1 MADVFIS
8 YSKEDRDVA
17 LLYRAALASKGV
29 SVWWDDNL
37 LAGDVWQDELEK
49 QLHEA
54 SCVLVLWSGRS
65 AKSNFVQSEVAAAKE
80 DGRLVPALVEP
91 LETLNLPQ
99 EFLAIQATDM
109 TGWAGD
115 PDSLEFERL
124 LGKVRDAIT
133 RNRFKK
139 RDRNASVEFEYFKAI
154 RPSTDPDDWAD
165 YIKRFPKGDFVDVAR
180 KKMIQLEE
188 DRERERRKSAASDK
202 APAQAPVAVQQKTSP
217 LILASAL
224 LSPVLIVAWLATQF
238 GPQALSAIQSLS
250 GPEEVEVVE
259 DSLTQRKANMLAAIE
274 TFGSGGFSD
283 SEARTAI
290 AAASALT
297 KDEIESDQEI
307 LQAVETTLDSFFGAD
322 RFDFAAQLEEAHAP
336 LFREHAEFYVSFC
349 LAYGLRILEQSPRT
363 SSDLWSVDDR
373 GYFNRNVEKYKEYAQ
388 LDVVR
393 QRFPE
398 YEAMYEPFI
407 MRLEGASDAAII
419 EKMRAVDR
427 LNGGDL
433 NNFSRTMERY
443 ATGAHAVNP
452 NRRDAVLVRQRI
464 QSLIRDFHE
473 EDPSGN
479 WRRLGVLS
487 GMDL

>member
-1 MADVFIS
+1 MSHDNPHGSRDERITLEYRAYEEAV
-8 YSKEDRDVA
+8 EDGSSAA
-17 LLYRAALASKGV
+17 LLAFLQ
-29 SVWWDDNL
+29 DNP
-37 LAGDVWQDELEK
+37 E
-49 QLHEA
+49 
-54 SCVLVLWSGRS
+54 S
-65 AKSNFVQSEVAAAKE
+65 AF
-80 DGRLVPALVEP
+80 
-91 LETLNLPQ
+91 
-99 EFLAIQATDM
+99 
-109 TGWAGD
+109 
-115 PDSLEFERL
+115 
-124 LGKVRDAIT
+124 RDAIIL
-133 RNRFKK
+133 KLSQLK
-139 RDRNASVEFEYFKAI
+139 ADVSVPDVTSPQTTS
-154 RPSTDPDDWAD
+154 RPSRGGRWGSVVLGVF
-165 YIKRFPKGDFVDVAR
+165 IG
-180 KKMIQLEE
+180 
-188 DRERERRKSAASDK
+188 
-202 APAQAPVAVQQKTSP
+202 
-217 LILASAL
+217 AL
-224 LSPVLIVAWLATQF
+224 LTAVAGLA
-238 GPQALSAIQSLS
+238 ALNTSSVSIAPLLADNSSTELS
-250 GPEEVEVVE
+250 E
-259 DSLTQRKANMLAAIE
+259 RKAAMLAAIE
-274 TFGSGGFSD
+274 PFGSGGFSD

-307 LQAVETTLDSFFGAD
+307 LEAVETTLDSFFGAD

-433 NNFSRTMERY
+433 NNFTRTMERY